1 VAPRLNC
8 LRADYHPPVMAARS
22 PARFLAPIALVAFA
36 FALYTVVQHARDDGA
51 GSSSSGTPSQTTP
64 AKSGSSSKSA
74 KKSSGHVKKFH
85 RVRRGE
91 TPSSIA
97 LKYHVSVKTL
107 QKLNP
112 KMDPNALTVGELLRL
127 HK

>member
-1 VAPRLNC
+1 
-8 LRADYHPPVMAARS
+8 MAARS

-36 FALYTVVQHARDDGA
+36 FALYSVVQKARDDGD
-51 GSSSSGTPSQTTP
+51 GSSSSNTPAQTTP
-64 AKSGSSSKSA
+64 AKGSASKSSK
-74 KKSSGHVKKFH
+74 KPKHVKRFH
-85 RVRRGE
+85 RVQKGE

-112 KMDPNALTVGELLRL
+112 KMDPNALNVGELLRL

>member
-1 VAPRLNC
+1 
-8 LRADYHPPVMAARS
+8 MAARS
-22 PARFLAPIALVAFA
+22 PARYLAPVALVAVA
-36 FALYTVVQHARDDGA
+36 FALYSVVQHARDDGG
-51 GSSSSGTPSQTTP
+51 GSSSSGTPAQTTP
-64 AKSGSSSKSA
+64 AKGSKSSK
-74 KKSSGHVKKFH
+74 KPKHVKKFH

-107 QKLNP
+107 EKLNP
-112 KMDPNALTVGELLRL
+112 KMDPNALNVGELLRL

>member
-1 VAPRLNC
+1 
-8 LRADYHPPVMAARS
+8 MAARS

-36 FALYTVVQHARDDGA
+36 FALYTVVQKARDDGA
-51 GSSSSGTPSQTTP
+51 GSSSSSNTPAQSTP
-64 AKSGSSSKSA
+64 AKSSKSSK
-74 KKSSGHVKKFH
+74 KGKGHVKKFH

-107 QKLNP
+107 EKLNP
-112 KMDPNALTVGELLRL
+112 KMDPNALNVGELLRL
-127 HK
+127 HQ

>member
-1 VAPRLNC
+1 
-8 LRADYHPPVMAARS
+8 MAARN
-22 PARFLAPIALVAFA
+22 PVRFLAPIALVAFA

-51 GSSSSGTPSQTTP
+51 GTSSSSGTPAQTTP
-64 AKSGSSSKSA
+64 VKSTKKSA
-74 KKSSGHVKKFH
+74 KKSGKAHVKRFH
-85 RVRRGE
+85 RVQTGE

-107 QKLNP
+107 EQLNP
-112 KMDPNALTVGELLRL
+112 SMDPNALTVGERLRL

>member
-1 VAPRLNC
+1 
-8 LRADYHPPVMAARS
+8 MAARS

-36 FALYTVVQHARDDGA
+36 FALYSVVQKARDDGA
-51 GSSSSGTPSQTTP
+51 DSSSSNTPAQTTP
-64 AKSGSSSKSA
+64 AKGSSSKSS
-74 KKSSGHVKKFH
+74 KKPKHVKRFH
-85 RVRRGE
+85 RVQKGE

-112 KMDPNALTVGELLRL
+112 KMDPNALNVGELLRL

>member
-1 VAPRLNC
+1 
-8 LRADYHPPVMAARS
+8 MAARS

-36 FALYTVVQHARDDGA
+36 FALYTVVQNARDDGA
-51 GSSSSGTPSQTTP
+51 GSSSSGTPAQTAP
-64 AKSGSSSKSA
+64 SKSGSSKKSA
-74 KKSSGHVKKFH
+74 KHSGHVKKFH

-107 QKLNP
+107 EKLNP
-112 KMDPNALTVGELLRL
+112 KMDPNALNVGELLRL